1 MKYRIV
7 AVGKI
12 KAPYLRD
19 GIAEY
24 TKRLRPYGGVTIMEV
39 AEAYSPERASTAET
53 AARIEEEGNRLLR
66 QIKPDDY
73 VILLDI
79 DGQLWSSTEWAAHM
93 AAAANEGIG
102 EAVFLI
108 GGAFGVSESL
118 RRRAAVRISL
128 GRVTY
133 THQIARFLLTE
144 QLYRTEKIN
153 RHEPYH
159 W

>member
-12 KAPYLRD
+12 KAAYLRE

-24 TKRLRPYGGVTIMEV
+24 TKRLRPYGGVSIVEV
-39 AEAYSPERASTAET
+39 AEAYSPERASAREI
-53 AARIEEEGNRLLR
+53 AARIEEEGERLLR
-66 QIKPDDY
+66 HIKPEDY
-73 VILLDI
+73 VLLLDV
-79 DGQLWSSTEWAAHM
+79 DGALWTSPEWAAHLD
-93 AAAANEGIG
+93 AAATNGTS
-102 EAVFLI
+102 EAVFVI
-108 GGAFGVSESL
+108 GGAFGVSDAL
-118 RRRAAVRISL
+118 RRRAAARISL

-144 QLYRTEKIN
+144 QLYRAEKIN